1 MRDRLSELQSASR
14 LTQGVAP
21 GVTVEVGDEGTEQGE
36 PVFEGEEEMEQA
48 FREVQ
53 SMHKEIAQLRIEV
66 KQLGKQSSS
75 FLTSMRRI
83 SSIKR
88 DTNSIARGIKTRAK
102 ALYNRL
108 KDMEDKS
115 QRLEQEHG
123 AHSSLAR
130 MVRAQCVSL
139 TKAFHAVMSQYNEAE
154 MEQRENCKKRIQRQA
169 EIVGQEVTGEQI
181 EEMIESGKWNAFS
194 ENLVADGRAARSA
207 LFDIENRQ
215 KELLELEGRIRE
227 IHELFFQLAL
237 LVEEQGTQIDNIE
250 ANVAATQDYV
260 VKATQQ
266 IRQAVRYKKANPCRR
281 FFCCCFPCCNK

>member
-14 LTQGVAP
+14 LTQGVTP
-21 GVTVEVGDEGTEQGE
+21 GVTAETGNESTEQGE
-36 PVFEGEEEMEQA
+36 PVFAGEDEMEQA

-53 SMHKEIAQLRIEV
+53 SMHKEIHHLRMEV
-66 KQLGKQSSS
+66 KQLGKQNTR

-88 DTNSIARGIKTRAK
+88 DSNSIARGIKARAK
-102 ALYNRL
+102 ALYTRL
-108 KDMEDKS
+108 QGMEARS
-115 QRLEQEHG
+115 QRLEEEHG

-139 TKAFHAVMSQYNEAE
+139 TMAFHDAMSQYNEAE

-207 LFDIENRQ
+207 LFEIENRQ

-237 LVEEQGTQIDNIE
+237 LVEEQGTQLDNIE
-250 ANVAATQDYV
+250 ANVAGTQDYV
-260 VKATQQ
+260 AKATVHMK
-266 IRQAVRYKKANPCRR
+266 QAVRYKKANPCRR

>member
-1 MRDRLSELQSASR
+1 MRDRLCELHSASR
-14 LTQGVAP
+14 LTDAAVAVEAGP
-21 GVTVEVGDEGTEQGE
+21 EDTEQVEV
-36 PVFEGEEEMEQA
+36 VFEGEEEMDEA
-48 FREVQ
+48 FKEVQ
-53 SMHKEIAQLRIEV
+53 AMHKEIAHLRMEV
-66 KQLGKQSSS
+66 KQLGKQNTR

-88 DTNSIARGIKTRAK
+88 DSNSIARGIKARSQ
-102 ALYNRL
+102 ALYARL
-108 KDMEDKS
+108 QKMEARC

-130 MVRAQCVSL
+130 MVRGQCASL
-139 TKAFHAVMSQYNEAE
+139 TTAFHGAMSLYNEAE
-154 MEQRENCKKRIQRQA
+154 MEQRDNCKKRIQRQA

-207 LFDIENRQ
+207 LCEIENRQ
-215 KELLELEGRIRE
+215 KELLELEGRIRD

-237 LVEEQGTQIDNIE
+237 LVEEQGTKLDNIE
-250 ANVAATQDYV
+250 ANVGSTQDYV
-260 VKATQQ
+260 AKATVQ
-266 IRQAVRYKKANPCRR
+266 IKKAVRYKKANPCRR

>member
-21 GVTVEVGDEGTEQGE
+21 GVTVEAGQEDTEQGE
-36 PVFEGEEEMEQA
+36 PVFAGEDEMEEA
-48 FREVQ
+48 FREAQ
-53 SMHKEIAQLRIEV
+53 SMHKEIALLRVEV
-66 KQLGKQSSS
+66 KQLGKQNTR

-88 DTNSIARGIKTRAK
+88 DSNSISRGIKARAQ
-102 ALYNRL
+102 ALYTRVQQ
-108 KDMEDKS
+108 MEARS
-115 QRLEQEHG
+115 QRLEEEHG

-139 TKAFHAVMSQYNEAE
+139 TTAFHGVMSQYNEAE

-194 ENLVADGRAARSA
+194 DNLVADGRAARSA
-207 LFDIENRQ
+207 LCEIENRQ

-237 LVEEQGTQIDNIE
+237 LVEEQGTQLDNIE
-250 ANVAATQDYV
+250 ANVAGTQDYV
-260 VKATQQ
+260 AKATVQ
-266 IRQAVRYKKANPCRR
+266 IKKAVRYKKANPCRR